1 MICGEVIAL
10 VMASPIFLCLYDM
23 LELVSKSICINFA
36 WFGSVR
42 DKLLNYLN
50 ILKNKGF
57 LRLALTNFWTDVIL
71 DRRFQTLFGRTN
83 NIVIIDEW
91 G

>member
-1 MICGEVIAL
+1 MFVYGT
-10 VMASPIFLCLYDM
+10 
-23 LELVSKSICINFA
+23 LELIYISICINFA

-57 LRLALTNFWTDVIL
+57 LRLVLTNFWTDVIL

-83 NIVIIDEW
+83 NIVVIDEW
-91 G
+91 DSGKVPYFQ